1 MGFKKFLFGMKWI
14 LFIDKFGIL
23 NLECLN
29 NFYVFLDIKYV
40 ENKISFGV
48 LCLDRFFCVVF

>member
-1 MGFKKFLFGMKWI
+1 MKWI

-40 ENKISFGV
+40 ENEISFGV
-48 LCLDRFFCVVF
+48 LCLDRFFCVVL